1 MNADEVREK
10 FEIIE
15 SIGSTAVL
23 EQTAEESAEESAE
36 LTQAALKVSRILR
49 GVNPT
54 PVTLDRALESLR
66 EEVGDVL
73 LCLSVLE
80 CAFGRLSS
88 DSGMAR
94 KQERWKRRIKESR
107 EANGNDL

>member
-23 EQTAEESAEESAE
+23 EQLAEESAE

-88 DSGMAR
+88 DSGVAR

>member
-1 MNADEVREK
+1 MNANEVREK
-10 FEIIE
+10 FEIVE

-23 EQTAEESAEESAE
+23 EQLAEESAE
-36 LTQAALKVSRILR
+36 LTQAVLKVSRILR

-88 DSGMAR
+88 DSGMAQ